1 MCTGKGAIK
10 VKSLFANTHR
20 NCAASVRALEYSKQA
35 NLAFNNLPFKNIHK
49 MITTCVNI
57 VHVHHKHIH
66 GCTHLHTHTRAGK
79 KEPLIASVK
88 NLHAG
93 HLCESLLVE
102 MKGAGASKPCVLS
115 VP

>member
-1 MCTGKGAIK
+1 
-10 VKSLFANTHR
+10 
-20 NCAASVRALEYSKQA
+20 
-35 NLAFNNLPFKNIHK
+35 
-49 MITTCVNI
+49 MITTCVNT
-57 VHVHHKHIH
+57 VHVQCNHIH
-66 GCTHLHTHTRAGK
+66 VCTDVDTHTPEQK

>member
-1 MCTGKGAIK
+1 MCKQ
-10 VKSLFANTHR
+10 
-20 NCAASVRALEYSKQA
+20 CACSTQA
-35 NLAFNNLPFKNIHK
+35 QAQA
-49 MITTCVNI
+49 
-57 VHVHHKHIH
+57 
-66 GCTHLHTHTRAGK
+66 HTSGQGGGGGREA
-79 KEPLIASVK
+79 LIASVK